1 MDKDDVNDTRD
12 DATRLPPPLTIQGK
26 ENQMINLAMDLAE
39 KQLREGTASSQT
51 INHFLQLGCV
61 RESLKREQLE
71 EEIKLLRAK
80 TKALEEEADRK
91 QLYADAIKAFQIY
104 NGSSEVEDEYEDE
117 YED

>member
-1 MDKDDVNDTRD
+1 MDKDDVNNTRD
-12 DATRLPPPLTIQGK
+12 DARHLPPPLTVQGK
-26 ENQMINLAMDLAE
+26 ENYMINLAMDLAE

-61 RESLKREQLE
+61 KESLKRDQLE

-104 NGSSEVEDEYEDE
+104 NGSSEVEDDYEEYDED
-117 YED
+117 